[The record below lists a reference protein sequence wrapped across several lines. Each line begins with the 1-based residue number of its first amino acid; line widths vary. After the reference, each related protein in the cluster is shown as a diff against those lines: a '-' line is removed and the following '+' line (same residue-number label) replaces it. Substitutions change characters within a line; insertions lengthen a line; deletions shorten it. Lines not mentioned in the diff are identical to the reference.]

1 MACIDGILINEA
13 KKEKDMDEMIDPIDS
28 DMDMIDV
35 LADIDDED
43 DEEVEDYLDSMI
55 ESQSIYADAPTM

>member
-1 MACIDGILINEA
+1 MACIDSILINEA

-43 DEEVEDYLDSMI
+43 DEEVEVEAFYMR
-55 ESQSIYADAPTM
+55 QIYSP